1 MRGRTTAPTLGE
13 LELPSNSP
21 DRLPGTAPFASSGVR
36 FFLASEPF
44 ADPEFHNAPERR
56 LVTILNG
63 RIEVTVGGGDARQG
77 APTDVF
83 LFDDVAGEGHT
94 FREVEGPLRM
104 QIVAPAAGFRR
115 ARLALRSPPRG
126 PAASSA
132 RLANLETPG
141 RYGPRKTHAGGTMAR
156 MSHT

>member
-1 MRGRTTAPTLGE
+1 MKITHVYEGEDHRSHFGE

-104 QIVAPAAGFRR
+104 QIVALPQDFDER
-115 ARLALRSPPRG
+115 AWR
-126 PAASSA
+126 
-132 RLANLETPG
+132 
-141 RYGPRKTHAGGTMAR
+141 
-156 MSHT
+156 